1 MESVV
6 RSKSR
11 LAFVLAIFAGLALA
25 CSASRAAS
33 TIEAVKGKH
42 YKLTK
47 RHGPWMIMV
56 ASFITPPAD
65 RRGEGMSP
73 DQAADE
79 LVYELRLHHI
89 PAYTFRQDE
98 VEEEVQV
105 VGRRTM
111 TAQKAKVRNW
121 TGGICVLAGNYASS
135 NDKVAQQTLDYI
147 KNKFEPEFLNDV
159 EAVGLASPGQA
170 IKRSKSGGVFRTTK
184 DRPRPL
190 SCAFMTTNPILSDEE
205 LSVRRRDPFII
216 KLNTGSEYSLLS
228 NRGRYTIV
236 IATFQGRVYPQVG
249 NDANAEKRFS
259 LNNSPLS
266 EAAERAWELCSALRH
281 ARALGYDREFEAYV
295 FHDRYSS
302 IVTVGSFD
310 SKDDPRITQ
319 LQNFFGAKVN
329 QVAADGTPS
338 IGAEA
343 FTVPHPKRKLPNE
356 AVKTWIF
363 DPYPELIDVPR

>member
-1 MESVV
+1 M

-89 PAYTFRQDE
+89 PAYTFRQEE
-98 VEEEVQV
+98 VDEEVQV

-135 NDKVAQQTLDYI
+135 NDKVAATDL
-147 KNKFEPEFLNDV
+147 
-159 EAVGLASPGQA
+159 GLHQDKIRAGIPQ
-170 IKRSKSGGVFRTTK
+170 
-184 DRPRPL
+184 
-190 SCAFMTTNPILSDEE
+190 
-205 LSVRRRDPFII
+205 RRRGRSASHLPARR
-216 KLNTGSEYSLLS
+216 S
-228 NRGRYTIV
+228 N
-236 IATFQGRVYPQVG
+236 A
-249 NDANAEKRFS
+249 
-259 LNNSPLS
+259 
-266 EAAERAWELCSALRH
+266 
-281 ARALGYDREFEAYV
+281 
-295 FHDRYSS
+295 
-302 IVTVGSFD
+302 
-310 SKDDPRITQ
+310 PR
-319 LQNFFGAKVN
+319 
-329 QVAADGTPS
+329 VAASSAPRK
-338 IGAEA
+338 I
-343 FTVPHPKRKLPNE
+343 VPAR
-356 AVKTWIF
+356 
-363 DPYPELIDVPR
+363 

>member
-11 LAFVLAIFAGLALA
+11 LACVLAIFAGLAFA
-25 CSASRAAS
+25 CSASAGTSA
-33 TIEAVKGKH
+33 IEAVKGKH

-56 ASFITPPAD
+56 ASFIKPPVD

-73 DQAADE
+73 EEAAQE

-89 PAYTFRQDE
+89 PAYTFRQEE

-105 VGRRTM
+105 IGRHTM

-121 TGGICVLAGNYASS
+121 TGGICVLAGNYPTS
-135 NDKVAQQTLDYI
+135 NDKVAQQTLHYI
-147 KNKFEPEFLNDV
+147 KEVFEPQFLNDV
-159 EAVGLASPGQA
+159 EAVGLASPGQS
-170 IKRSKSGGVFRTTK
+170 IKRSKSGGIFRTTK

-190 SCAFMTTNPILSDEE
+190 SGAFMTTNPLLTDEE

-216 KLNTGSEYSLLS
+216 KLNTGSEFSLLS

-236 IATFQGRVYPQVG
+236 IATFQGRSYPQLG
-249 NDANAEKRFS
+249 KEKTDEHKFS

-266 EAAERAWELCSALRH
+266 DAAERAWELCSALRH
-281 ARALGYDREFEAYV
+281 ARSLGYDQEFETFVY
-295 FHDRYSS
+295 HDRYSS

-310 SKDDPRITQ
+310 SKDDPRIAQ
-319 LQNFFGAKVN
+319 LQNFFGAKVPYIKT
-329 QVAADGTPS
+329 DGTPA

-343 FTVPHPKRKLPNE
+343 FTVPHHPRPNE
-356 AVKTWIF
+356 TVQTWIF
-363 DPYPELIDVPR
+363 DPYPELIEVPR